1 MIIKFKRKKKKMY
14 HQRESAILFFLSII
28 LPVDICYGIL
38 NMMKTAELE
47 DARQEYMEYMDNKKI
62 TDTGYTSSNDSIE
75 TTFLQILL
83 NIRNQ
88 YRGPIYRNI
97 NSTEQ
102 TRRNIKKIQR
112 LSGTG
117 SGWSSGSVTNEANSE
132 LAEKTASQIMLDR
145 AITDRDE
152 RKYINYFYNNTYNNI
167 NETYNDIIIIN
178 NNRNNYEIKYKED
191 ENKYNENK
199 YKKEHKNSV
208 REKMKNNKPPRIEKA
223 FMNRS
228 FRNKCR

>member
-1 MIIKFKRKKKKMY
+1 MY
-14 HQRESAILFFLSII
+14 HQRVIRILFFLSII
-28 LPVDICYGIL
+28 LPLDICYGIL
-38 NMMKTAELE
+38 DMMKTAELE
-47 DARQEYMEYMDNKKI
+47 DSRQEYMEYMDIKTI
-62 TDTGYTSSNDSIE
+62 TDIGDTSSNDSVE
-75 TTFLQILL
+75 TIILQMLL

-88 YRGPIYRNI
+88 NRIPIYRNI

-102 TRRNIKKIQR
+102 TRKNIKKIQR

-132 LAEKTASQIMLDR
+132 LAEKTSSQIMLDR
-145 AITDRDE
+145 AITDRDK
-152 RKYINYFYNNTYNNI
+152 RNYINYFYDNTYNII

-178 NNRNNYEIKYKED
+178 NNSYDYEI
-191 ENKYNENK
+191 KYNENK
-199 YKKEHKNSV
+199 KDENRYKKEHKNSV
-208 REKMKNNKPPRIEKA
+208 RKKMKNNKPPRIEKA

>member
-1 MIIKFKRKKKKMY
+1 
-14 HQRESAILFFLSII
+14 
-28 LPVDICYGIL
+28 
-38 NMMKTAELE
+38 MMKTAELE
-47 DARQEYMEYMDNKKI
+47 DARQEYMEYMDQGMAVFHEA
-62 TDTGYTSSNDSIE
+62 TRLYDSNERRIH
-75 TTFLQILL
+75 LL
-83 NIRNQ
+83 MINIISNVS
-88 YRGPIYRNI
+88 YGVKNAIYINI

-102 TRRNIKKIQR
+102 TRKNIKKIQR

-152 RKYINYFYNNTYNNI
+152 RKYINYFYDNTYNNK
-167 NETYNDIIIIN
+167 NEFYDGIIIIN
-178 NNRNNYEIKYKED
+178 NNHYNYEIKYN
-191 ENKYNENK
+191 ENKKDENK

-208 REKMKNNKPPRIEKA
+208 RKKMKNNKPPKIEKA
-223 FMNRS
+223 FMNKS

>member
-1 MIIKFKRKKKKMY
+1 MIIKFKKKDLKKMY
-14 HQRESAILFFLSII
+14 HQRESAILFFLSVI

-47 DARQEYMEYMDNKKI
+47 DARQEYMEYMDIKTI
-62 TDTGYTSSNDSIE
+62 TDTGDTSSNDS
-75 TTFLQILL
+75 FDPVVSFMRQFVRSHF
-83 NIRNQ
+83 IRENV
-88 YRGPIYRNI
+88 IYRNI

-102 TRRNIKKIQR
+102 TRKNIKKIQR

-145 AITDRDE
+145 AITDRVE
-152 RKYINYFYNNTYNNI
+152 KKYINYFYNNTYNNI
-167 NETYNDIIIIN
+167 NETYNDIIVN
-178 NNRNNYEIKYKED
+178 NINYEIKY
-191 ENKYNENK
+191 NKNETIDK
-199 YKKEHKNSV
+199 TYYKREHKNSV
-208 REKMKNNKPPRIEKA
+208 KKKMKNNKPPRIEKA
-223 FMNRS
+223 FMNKS

>member
-1 MIIKFKRKKKKMY
+1 MY
-14 HQRESAILFFLSII
+14 HQRESGILFFLSII

-47 DARQEYMEYMDNKKI
+47 DARQEYMEYMDIKTI
-62 TDTGYTSSNDSIE
+62 TDTGDTSSNDSFDPVIS
-75 TTFLQILL
+75 FMRQFVRSHLIGK
-83 NIRNQ
+83 NA
-88 YRGPIYRNI
+88 IYKNI

-102 TRRNIKKIQR
+102 TRRNIGKIQS

-152 RKYINYFYNNTYNNI
+152 RKYINYIWNNTYINK
-167 NETYNDIIIIN
+167 NETYNDIIINYN
-178 NNRNNYEIKYKED
+178 NYYEIKYKKNETI
-191 ENKYNENK
+191 NKTYN
-199 YKKEHKNSV
+199 KKEHKNSI
-208 REKMKNNKPPRIEKA
+208 RKKMKKNKPPRIEKA